1 MGDIMTC
8 KINADTSNGLKLE
21 SDTSGVVDIQDN
33 GTTRVTIGDNVD
45 IHGNEFILDADG
57 DTTITADTDDQV
69 DIKIAGADDFKF
81 IANQFQTLSGS
92 TQLDHCRP
100 YFHAYLQAHTNVT
113 SGTGVTKVALN
124 VELFDSDDKFDNST
138 NYRFTPG
145 VAGFYLVSSK
155 VQCNAADAHFVLN
168 EIRKNGGGTGL
179 NYAAANFD
187 TRNDGSA
194 GGAFSADSS
203 QTRIIEL
210 DGDDYIE
217 LFGAV
222 VSTSTCQFA
231 GHDNY
236 GGYNCFMTACKIG

>member
-1 MGDIMTC
+1 MTC
-8 KINADTSNGLKLE
+8 KINADTSNGLQLI
-21 SDTSGVVDIQDN
+21 SDTSGLIDIQS
-33 GTTRVTIGDNVD
+33 GGS
-45 IHGNEFILDADG
+45 
-57 DTTITADTDDQV
+57 TD
-69 DIKIAGADDFKF
+69 FSF

-113 SGTGVTKVALN
+113 SQTAVTKVALN

-155 VQCNAADAHFVLN
+155 VQCNASDAHFVLN

-187 TRNDGSA
+187 TRVDGSA

-222 VSTSTCQFA
+222 VSNSTCQFA